1 MHRTPWAWLLGVLPA
16 VAILAW
22 PAAASAQVSGN
33 QSNPAG
39 GAAIGEVILATAM
52 ATVVTAI
59 APLVALRHRTRSR
72 PARQPSPL
80 PDPVRAVRHLP
91 RRPVRDGDAA
101 RPREAVRDRGPAAE

>member
-16 VAILAW
+16 VAILTL

-52 ATVVTAI
+52 ATVVTA
-59 APLVALRHRTRSR
+59 VALLLVLWHRSGRISFVSRAAGRAEEVTGIPGWASLPGSRTRS
-72 PARQPSPL
+72 APSG
-80 PDPVRAVRHLP
+80 A
-91 RRPVRDGDAA
+91 
-101 RPREAVRDRGPAAE
+101 